1 MFFMCTWCISAQYP
15 LGRAVLNN
23 EKTTWYLCEKA
34 GCASAMGSTGLAD
47 NG

>member
-23 EKTTWYLCEKA
+23 EKMTWYLCKKA